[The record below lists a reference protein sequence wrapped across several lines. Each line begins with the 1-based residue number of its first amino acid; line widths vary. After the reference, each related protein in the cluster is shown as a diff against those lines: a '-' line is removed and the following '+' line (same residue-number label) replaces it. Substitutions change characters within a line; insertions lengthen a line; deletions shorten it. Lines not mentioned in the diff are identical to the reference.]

1 MFVQGPSIVAEFN
14 NTHLVIRL
22 NLFGSEFERIRD
34 AKNFIKNPTATM
46 YVFANLFLDSKCFLR
61 IPIKLRD
68 I

>member
-1 MFVQGPSIVAEFN
+1 MFIQGPSIVAEFN
-14 NTHLVIRL
+14 NTYSVIRL
-22 NLFGSEFERIRD
+22 HLFGSGFERIRG

-61 IPIKLRD
+61 IPITLRN